1 MLTDWFFYA
10 LAVPAFLVVGVSKG
24 GLGSGVGS
32 MGVPLM
38 ALAIPV
44 PQAAAIMLP
53 LLMVMDAIGLW
64 KYRTQYARGHMA
76 FLMVGAAL
84 GTMLGYLAFERL
96 DEAWVR
102 VIVGAVA
109 VVFTAND
116 WLVAALGRA
125 APAQGPSWP
134 KGVFWSAVSGVT
146 SFVANAGGPPLQVY
160 LLPLRLDKTAFVA
173 TTVVF
178 FAAVNAM
185 KLGPFVYLGLFSFEN
200 LATSLVLLPF
210 APLGMAL
217 GIWLHARVPE
227 KPFFFW
233 CNVFL
238 LLTGVK
244 LLWDGI
250 AALQQRGG
258 LPPTIF

>member
-1 MLTDWFFYA
+1 VLTDWFFYA
-10 LAVPAFLVVGVSKG
+10 LAIPAFLVVGISKG
-24 GLGSGVGS
+24 GFGSGMGS

-53 LLMVMDAIGLW
+53 LLMVMDAIGMW
-64 KYRTQYARGHMA
+64 KYRTQYARGHMKI
-76 FLMVGAAL
+76 LMVGAVL
-84 GTMLGYLAFERL
+84 GTVLGYLAFERL

-116 WLVAALGRA
+116 WIVAAIGRA

-134 KGVFWSAVSGVT
+134 KGIFWSAVSGVT

-160 LLPLRLDKTAFVA
+160 L
-173 TTVVF
+173 
-178 FAAVNAM
+178 
-185 KLGPFVYLGLFSFEN
+185 FEN
-200 LATSLVLLPF
+200 LATSLVLLPL

-238 LLTGVK
+238 LLTGAK

-258 LPPTIF
+258 LPSEIF